1 MSEPLNATTSDPKAR
16 GVMAGFPPSADRTLR
31 FADGT
36 SGGFPNHR
44 WSFSHRRELS
54 PSAAVRR
61 GPGAAATLPYAL
73 RDDLDAVAFNTQ
85 DGQAMT
91 WGQSVDV
98 NFTDGLIVL
107 HRGQVVYET
116 YRGALEPHIPHLAM
130 SVTKSFVGICI
141 DDIERRNDTLALK
154 EILGLVSQLKEEKN
168 CKVVLLLNDE
178 QLGGSSKEFQA
189 YLEKVADVFI
199 RFEPTPFEAA
209 RIALDGS
216 MTYHS
221 KLEELCIRL
230 GLVNIRT
237 IQKIDGT
244 LRRISAELVGI
255 DQRVIEQAAHSTTL
269 FWFSQLHPEDAP
281 TIDYIRSTNIWEEI
295 LAKDDKPVTHPEWRA
310 LLTSYEFADLDEFDI
325 LLLDGIQ
332 RGHFDFTALKSQ
344 ALRQAD
350 LLSLRDEDDSFSQ
363 AWRLYH
369 DSFDDNSDQVM
380 TKLAEAVIKT
390 PRVVSATNL
399 SGTVGLL
406 RDLNW
411 QGNIKN
417 LIETYVNGRDDSLDF
432 WDLSRHPFG
441 GDVKDQDVVEAFR
454 KKRNSF
460 PDKKDFARIL
470 IKWGEKSGYNND
482 DISFIASHSEHDF
495 HALFR
500 RLRGTELRRAIEG
513 SLWFKESNEREEMV
527 IVAAATSALRKIA
540 SESAI
545 NRRRVL
551 RYQISLD

>member
-1 MSEPLNATTSDPKAR
+1 MSVIQCTNEFGHFLLSKQPQVIVVAGKWGVGKTYAWNAALTKAVLEKSILFSRYCYVSLFGLSSLNEIKDALVFCAKPTSEIDQAASFDSFKTAIQYAQSNWRKTGFWAKAVPMSESY
-16 GVMAGFPPSADRTLR
+16 GVL
-31 FADGT
+31 
-36 SGGFPNHR
+36 
-44 WSFSHRRELS
+44 
-54 PSAAVRR
+54 AAKI
-61 GPGAAATLPYAL
+61 GYFAL
-73 RDDLDAVAFNTQ
+73 RD
-85 DGQAMT
+85 
-91 WGQSVDV
+91 
-98 NFTDGLIVL
+98 
-107 HRGQVVYET
+107 
-116 YRGALEPHIPHLAM
+116 HI
-130 SVTKSFVGICI
+130 ICI